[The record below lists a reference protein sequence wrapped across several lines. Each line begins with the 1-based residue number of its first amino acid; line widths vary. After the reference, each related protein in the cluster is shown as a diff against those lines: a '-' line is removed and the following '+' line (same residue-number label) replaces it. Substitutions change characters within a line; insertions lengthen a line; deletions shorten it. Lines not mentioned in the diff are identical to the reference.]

1 MNVFNRLSKALL
13 VCLLAAAVVCAFPSA
28 SFAADKVTLKDG
40 TVLEGKITREGEG
53 FLFIKV
59 KIGAIEQER
68 LAATSDIKTIERDAD
83 KDAGKK
89 DPKSADDAKDKD
101 AKDKKDP
108 AVAGEAKAGESKPA
122 HSGAT
127 RVAILNF
134 GPPSSWQ
141 DKVLDTVGKQILAKS
156 FAEAIPMLEKA
167 KVDVVVIR
175 INSGGGALAEIP
187 RFHRVFENMYKPR
200 FRTVAWVE
208 SAISAAAMSP
218 YVIEEFYFLPEGN
231 LGACTGWSGDLHSV
245 TGVGE
250 EQLLIEMEEG
260 SAMGKRD
267 SKIMRSMQIQEPLS
281 CNIDEVTGEVTWFQD
296 TSGHYLVNQP
306 HTILT
311 LNAQDAVKYKFAR
324 AIAATKEELAKAMGL
339 NEVEWVAQDATD
351 YVDQNM
357 RECDKSEKTFQN
369 AYEKFAIAYN
379 LAAQIQDCKARGSQI
394 AIARRYLSE
403 MRRLTNVNPNFG
415 LMRGV
420 DEDWFRQRDE
430 ELRKLAC

>member
-1 MNVFNRLSKALL
+1 MLKRISSV
-13 VCLLAAAVVCAFPSA
+13 LAAAVLAMAVVFATPSA

-53 FLFIKV
+53 FLFIKI
-59 KIGAIEQER
+59 KIGSIEQEK
-68 LAATSDIKTIERDAD
+68 LVATSDIKTIERDGA
-83 KDAGKK
+83 AK
-89 DPKSADDAKDKD
+89 DPKSTDDAKDKK
-101 AKDKKDP
+101 AP
-108 AVAGEAKAGESKPA
+108 AVAGDAKAGESKPA

-141 DKVLDTVGKQILAKS
+141 DKIGNTVGLEISVKA
-156 FAEAIPMLEKA
+156 FADVVPKLEKA

-175 INSGGGALAEIP
+175 VNSGGGLGLEVP
-187 RFHRVFENMYKPR
+187 KFQELFEKVYKPK
-200 FRTVAWVE
+200 FRTVAWIE

-218 YVIEEFYFLPEGN
+218 YVIEEIYFLPEGN
-231 LGACTGWSGDLHSV
+231 LGACTGWYGNLQNVEGVDL
-245 TGVGE
+245 E
-250 EQLLIEMEEG
+250 EMLIMMEHA
-260 SAMGKRD
+260 SALGKRD
-267 SKIMRSMQIQEPLS
+267 PKIMRSMQLQEPLS
-281 CNIDEVTGEVTWFQD
+281 CNIDPVTGEVTWFQD
-296 TSGHYLVNQP
+296 TSGQYLVNQP

-311 LNAQDAVKYKFAR
+311 FNAKDALRYKFA
-324 AIAATKEELAKAMGL
+324 AGIAATKEELAKAMGL

>member
-1 MNVFNRLSKALL
+1 MLKRISSV
-13 VCLLAAAVVCAFPSA
+13 LAAAVIAMAVVFATPSA

-53 FLFIKV
+53 FLFIKI
-59 KIGAIEQER
+59 KIGSIEQEK
-68 LAATSDIKTIERDAD
+68 LVATSDIKTIERDGA
-83 KDAGKK
+83 AK
-89 DPKSADDAKDKD
+89 DPKSADDAKDK
-101 AKDKKDP
+101 KDP
-108 AVAGEAKAGESKPA
+108 AVAGDAKAGESKPA

-141 DKVLDTVGKQILAKS
+141 DKIGNTVGLEISVKA
-156 FAEAIPMLEKA
+156 FADVVPKLEKA

-175 INSGGGALAEIP
+175 VNSGGGLGLEVP
-187 RFHRVFENMYKPR
+187 KFQELFEKVYKPK
-200 FRTVAWVE
+200 FRTVAWIE

-218 YVIEEFYFLPEGN
+218 YVIEEIYFLPEGN
-231 LGACTGWSGDLHSV
+231 LGACTGWYGNLQNVEGVDL
-245 TGVGE
+245 E
-250 EQLLIEMEEG
+250 EMLIMMEHA
-260 SAMGKRD
+260 SALGKRD
-267 SKIMRSMQIQEPLS
+267 PKIMRSMQIQEPLS
-281 CNIDEVTGEVTWFQD
+281 CNIDPVTGEVTWFQD
-296 TSGHYLVNQP
+296 TSGQYLVNQP

-311 LNAQDAVKYKFAR
+311 FNAKDALRYKFA
-324 AIAATKEELAKAMGL
+324 AGIAATKEELAKAMGL

>member
-1 MNVFNRLSKALL
+1 MLKRISSV
-13 VCLLAAAVVCAFPSA
+13 LAAAVIAMAVVFATPSA

-53 FLFIKV
+53 FLFIKI
-59 KIGAIEQER
+59 KIGSIEQEK
-68 LAATSDIKTIERDAD
+68 LVATSDIKTIERDGA
-83 KDAGKK
+83 AK
-89 DPKSADDAKDKD
+89 DPKSADDAKDK
-101 AKDKKDP
+101 KDP
-108 AVAGEAKAGESKPA
+108 AVAGDAKAGESKPA

-141 DKVLDTVGKQILAKS
+141 DKIGNTVGLEISVKA
-156 FAEAIPMLEKA
+156 FADVVPKLEKA

-175 INSGGGALAEIP
+175 VNSGGGLGLEVP
-187 RFHRVFENMYKPR
+187 KFQELFEKVYKPK
-200 FRTVAWVE
+200 FRTVAWIE

-218 YVIEEFYFLPEGN
+218 YVIEEIYFLPEGN
-231 LGACTGWSGDLHSV
+231 LGACTGWYGNLQNVEGVDL
-245 TGVGE
+245 E
-250 EQLLIEMEEG
+250 EMLIMMEHA
-260 SAMGKRD
+260 SALGKRD
-267 SKIMRSMQIQEPLS
+267 PKIMRSMQIQEPLS
-281 CNIDEVTGEVTWFQD
+281 CNIDPVTGEVTWFQD
-296 TSGHYLVNQP
+296 TSGQYLVNQP

-311 LNAQDAVKYKFAR
+311 FNAKDALRYKFA
-324 AIAATKEELAKAMGL
+324 AGIAATKEELAKAMGL
-339 NEVEWVAQDATD
+339 SEVEWVAQDATD

>member
-68 LAATSDIKTIERDAD
+68 LVATSDIKTIERDAD

-89 DPKSADDAKDKD
+89 DPKSADDAKGKD

-108 AVAGEAKAGESKPA
+108 AVAGDAKAGESKPA

-351 YVDQNM
+351 YIDQAM
-357 RECDKSEKTFQN
+357 RDATKAEKNIQIV
-369 AYEKFAIAYN
+369 AEKYDTAFN
-379 LAAQIQDCKARGSQI
+379 LASQLQDCKQRGTQI

-403 MRRLTNVNPNFG
+403 LRRLLQASPNLAPG
-415 LMRGV
+415 LNKQ
-420 DEDWFRQRDE
+420 WFEEREE

>member
-68 LAATSDIKTIERDAD
+68 LVATSDIKTIERDGA
-83 KDAGKK
+83 AK
-89 DPKSADDAKDKD
+89 DPKSTDD

-108 AVAGEAKAGESKPA
+108 AVAGDAKAGESKPA

-141 DKVLDTVGKQILAKS
+141 DKIGNTVGLEISVKA
-156 FAEAIPMLEKA
+156 FADVVPKLEKA

-175 INSGGGALAEIP
+175 VNSGGGLGLEVP
-187 RFHRVFENMYKPR
+187 KFQELFEKVYKPK
-200 FRTVAWVE
+200 FRTVAWIE

-218 YVIEEFYFLPEGN
+218 YVIEEIYFLPEGN
-231 LGACTGWSGDLHSV
+231 LGACTGWYGNLQNVEGVDL
-245 TGVGE
+245 E
-250 EQLLIEMEEG
+250 EMLIMMEHA
-260 SAMGKRD
+260 SALGKRD
-267 SKIMRSMQIQEPLS
+267 PKIMRSMQIQEPLS
-281 CNIDEVTGEVTWFQD
+281 CNIDPVTGEVTWFQD
-296 TSGHYLVNQP
+296 TSGQYLVNQP

-311 LNAQDAVKYKFAR
+311 FNAKDALRYKFA
-324 AIAATKEELAKAMGL
+324 AGIAATKEELAKAMGL

-351 YVDQNM
+351 YIDQAM
-357 RECDKSEKTFQN
+357 RDATKAEKNIQIV
-369 AYEKFAIAYN
+369 AEKYDTAFN
-379 LAAQIQDCKARGSQI
+379 LASQLQDCKQRGTQI

-403 MRRLTNVNPNFG
+403 LRRLLQASPNLAPG
-415 LMRGV
+415 LNKQ
-420 DEDWFRQRDE
+420 WFEEREE